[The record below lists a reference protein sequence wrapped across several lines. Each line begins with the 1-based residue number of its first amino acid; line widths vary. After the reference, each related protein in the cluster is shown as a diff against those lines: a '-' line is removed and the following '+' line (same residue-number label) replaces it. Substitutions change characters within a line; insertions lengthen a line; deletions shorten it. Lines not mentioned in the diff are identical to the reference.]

1 LQVVTLIILA
11 VLAGA
16 VLYQLYAVLG
26 RKVGRQ
32 PEDNALEAAGK
43 ARTVTLDKGSDE
55 DEPAVVL
62 TGMAALRARDP
73 GFDLAKFLAG
83 ARAAYEMI
91 VVAFAERDRETLQGL
106 LSPKVMK
113 AFEGVMDER
122 EARGETEA
130 VEFLH
135 PPRGDLE
142 DVSVDGDMVRIRV
155 RFLAELRS
163 RTHTDA
169 GEAIDDRR
177 TAEVWT
183 FERNLT
189 SRDPN
194 WVLVRVDAAE
204 A

>member
-1 LQVVTLIILA
+1 LPIVTLIILA
-11 VLAGA
+11 ALAGA

-32 PEDNALEAAGK
+32 PEDDALETAARNRPQ
-43 ARTVTLDKGSDE
+43 AVDRAD
-55 DEPAVVL
+55 DEPPVVL

-73 GFDLAKFLAG
+73 GFDLAKFLGG
-83 ARAAYEMI
+83 ARSAYEMI

-106 LSPKVMK
+106 LSPQVMK
-113 AFEGVMDER
+113 AFEGVMAER
-122 EARGETEA
+122 EAKGETET

-142 DVSVDGDMVRIRV
+142 DVNVDGDMVRIRV

-163 RTHTDA
+163 RTAADE
-169 GEAIDDRR
+169 GEAVDDRR

>member
-1 LQVVTLIILA
+1 MQVVTLIILA

-32 PEDNALEAAGK
+32 PEDGALEAAAK
-43 ARTVTLDKGSDE
+43 ARAIPADRAD
-55 DEPAVVL
+55 DEPQVVL

-73 GFDLAKFLAG
+73 SFDLAKFLAG

-106 LSPKVMK
+106 LSPKVMS
-113 AFEGVMDER
+113 AFEGVMAER
-122 EARGETEA
+122 ETKGETET

-142 DVSVDGDMVRIRV
+142 DVNVDGDVVRIRV

-163 RTHTDA
+163 TSQTA
-169 GEAIDDRR
+169 EGEAVDDRR

-194 WVLVRVDAAE
+194 WVLVRVESAE

>member
-1 LQVVTLIILA
+1 MQVVTLIILA

-32 PEDNALEAAGK
+32 PEDEALEAA
-43 ARTVTLDKGSDE
+43 ARARSIPAERAD
-55 DEPAVVL
+55 DEPPVVL
-62 TGMAALRARDP
+62 TGMAALRARDA
-73 GFDLAKFLAG
+73 GFDLAKFLSG

-91 VVAFAERDRETLQGL
+91 VVAFAERET
-106 LSPKVMK
+106 K
-113 AFEGVMDER
+113 
-122 EARGETEA
+122 GETET

-142 DVSVDGDMVRIRV
+142 DVNVDGDVVRIRV

-163 RTHTDA
+163 RTTSDA
-169 GEAIDDRR
+169 GDAVDDRR

-194 WVLVRVDAAE
+194 WVLVRVESAE

>member
-1 LQVVTLIILA
+1 MQVVTLIILA

-32 PEDNALEAAGK
+32 PEDEALEAAAK
-43 ARTVTLDKGSDE
+43 ARTAPSDRAD
-55 DEPAVVL
+55 DEPPVVL
-62 TGMAALRARDP
+62 TGMAALRARDA

-91 VVAFAERDRETLQGL
+91 VIAFAERDRETLQGL
-106 LSPKVMK
+106 LSPKVMG
-113 AFEGVMDER
+113 AFEGVMTER
-122 EARGETEA
+122 EAKGETEA

-142 DVSVDGDMVRIRV
+142 DVSVDGDVARIRV

-163 RTHTDA
+163 RTTTDEGDA
-169 GEAIDDRR
+169 VDDRR

>member
-1 LQVVTLIILA
+1 MQIVTLIILA

-32 PEDNALEAAGK
+32 PEDDALEAVAK
-43 ARTVTLDKGSDE
+43 SRPLAADRAD
-55 DEPAVVL
+55 DEPPVVL
-62 TGMAALRARDP
+62 TGMAALRAKDP
-73 GFDLAKFLAG
+73 SFDLAKFLGG

-106 LSPKVMK
+106 LSPQVMT
-113 AFEGVMDER
+113 AFEGVMAER
-122 EARGETEA
+122 EARGDSET

-142 DVSVDGDMVRIRV
+142 DVSVDGDRARIRV

-163 RTHTDA
+163 RTTTDE
-169 GEAIDDRR
+169 GEAVDDHR

>member
-1 LQVVTLIILA
+1 MQVVTLIILA

-32 PEDNALEAAGK
+32 PEDEALEAA
-43 ARTVTLDKGSDE
+43 ARARSIPADRAA
-55 DEPAVVL
+55 DEPPVVL
-62 TGMAALRARDP
+62 TGMAALRARDA
-73 GFDLAKFLAG
+73 GFDLAKFLSG

-106 LSPKVMK
+106 LSPQVMT
-113 AFEGVMDER
+113 AFEGVMAER
-122 EARGETEA
+122 EAKGETEA

-142 DVSVDGDMVRIRV
+142 DVTVDGDIVRIRV

-163 RTHTDA
+163 RTTTDE
-169 GEAIDDRR
+169 GEAVDDRR

-183 FERNLT
+183 FERDLT